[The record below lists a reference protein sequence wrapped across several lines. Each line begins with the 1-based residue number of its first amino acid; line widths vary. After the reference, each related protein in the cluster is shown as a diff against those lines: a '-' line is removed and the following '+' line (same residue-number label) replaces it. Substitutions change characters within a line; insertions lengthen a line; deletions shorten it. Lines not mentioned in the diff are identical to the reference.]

1 MSQPVEFLQRYKYY
15 LQASENRLEKAK
27 LNLQRDRGYQ
37 IEVDE
42 LRSKLAK
49 KITANHIDKNEF
61 AVVKIYNLIQELW
74 ISWYLQNVK
83 TIESVSYKKI
93 LAYINEI

>member
-49 KITANHIDKNEF
+49 K
-61 AVVKIYNLIQELW
+61 
-74 ISWYLQNVK
+74 
-83 TIESVSYKKI
+83 
-93 LAYINEI
+93 